1 MYTRVVS
8 VKEIISYTLFCSLT
22 LLIITGCERYLSD
35 PDLYSD
41 LRIIPSVNYEGTK
54 AAVSNANITA
64 CQIGIHVTNADGSAL
79 YNNKTEYNNILLKNT
94 GSWVMDN
101 GSGTELRVILYASNA
116 SIYAYYPYPGT
127 ISGIGPLCNLSMDV
141 PVENSF
147 ALMTDYLW
155 ASQSTTIP
163 TGGNPINANNP
174 SVTLNL
180 NHAMSQFA
188 FVFYKEGYV
197 GSGILN
203 RITIVDNST
212 PANLKVNKSGTN
224 DLKMRLSDGLIT
236 GGATSSFTS
245 VININSTITLDTD
258 PGTEPTVLNNYIN
271 GYIFLTPVNIP
282 DRTKLEA
289 VIRIDGVDY
298 VISIP
303 GTGAINLLP
312 GTKYIFKGKL
322 MPRGILAIE
331 SVSVTNWSEGGEV
344 MVDSD

>member
-1 MYTRVVS
+1 MLLVS
-8 VKEIISYTLFCSLT
+8 V
-22 LLIITGCERYLSD
+22 TGCDRSLQTPEF
-35 PDLYSD
+35 YSD
-41 LRIIPSVNYEGTK
+41 LHIEPSVSNEGTK
-54 AAVSNANITA
+54 AAVTNANIA
-64 CQIGIHVTNADGSAL
+64 SCQIGVHVTNTDGSAL

-94 GSWVMDN
+94 GTWVMDN
-101 GSGTELRVILYASNA
+101 GSGIELRVILYAANA
-116 SIYAYYPYPGT
+116 RIYAYYPYPGT
-127 ISGIGPLCNLSMDV
+127 ITGVGPLCNLSMNV

-147 ALMTDYLW
+147 DSMTDYLW

-174 SVTLNL
+174 TVTLNL

-188 FVFYKEGYV
+188 FVFYKDGYV

-203 RITIVDNST
+203 RITITDNSS
-212 PANLKVNKSGTN
+212 PANLKVNKTGTN

-236 GGATSSFTS
+236 GGSNSLYTS

-271 GYIFLTPVNIP
+271 GYIFLIPVNIS

-303 GTGAINLLP
+303 GTGAFNLLP

-322 MPRGILAIE
+322 MPRGVLTIE

-344 MVDSD
+344 VVDSD

>member
-1 MYTRVVS
+1 MIKSIRYLIIWLVALVVVS
-8 VKEIISYTLFCSLT
+8 GCDNSLS
-22 LLIITGCERYLSD
+22 L
-35 PDLYSD
+35 PDIFSD
-41 LRIIPSVNYEGTK
+41 LHIEPSIINEGTK
-54 AAVSNANITA
+54 VAVTNANIAA
-64 CQIGIHVTNADGSAL
+64 CQIGVHVTNSDGSAL

-94 GSWVMDN
+94 GSWIFDN
-101 GSGTELRVILYASNA
+101 GSGTELRVILYAANA
-116 SIYAYYPYPGT
+116 KVYAYYPYPGS

-141 PVENSF
+141 PIENSF
-147 ALMTDYLW
+147 ASMADYLW

-174 SVTLNL
+174 TVTLNL

-197 GSGILN
+197 GSAILN
-203 RITIVDNST
+203 RITIIDNSS

-236 GGATSSFTS
+236 GGETSFFTN
-245 VININSTITLDTD
+245 VININSTITLETD

-271 GYIFLTPVNIP
+271 GYIFLIPVNIP
-282 DRTKLEA
+282 DRNKLEA

-298 VISIP
+298 TISIP